1 MNGAKKLS
9 IIFIIL
15 SLTEIH
21 FIDCEKIKK
30 GLLSAFS
37 VVKVVPISLY
47 KNTTL
52 GTYNPKTTYI
62 NIFFSSQ
69 IHNVMAMLIP
79 GYDMIIVQPSNNY
92 QIYLNYFCVFITF
105 VFKSNIFLSLCRV
118 ELVTLILNAKN

>member
-21 FIDCEKIKK
+21 FIDCEKVKK

-62 NIFFSSQ
+62 NMLTYFSSQ

-79 GYDMIIVQPSNNY
+79 GYDMIIV
-92 QIYLNYFCVFITF
+92 
-105 VFKSNIFLSLCRV
+105 
-118 ELVTLILNAKN
+118 

>member
-79 GYDMIIVQPSNNY
+79 GYDMIIVQPTNNY
-92 QIYLNYFCVFITF
+92 QIYLKLFLCHYYFCVQIKYFSI
-105 VFKSNIFLSLCRV
+105 SM
-118 ELVTLILNAKN
+118 

>member
-1 MNGAKKLS
+1 MNTSAKKLS

-47 KNTTL
+47 KNTTF
-52 GTYNPKTTYI
+52 GTYNPKTTYYT
-62 NIFFSSQ
+62 NMLKEIFFSVSKYTMWWQ
-69 IHNVMAMLIP
+69 CWFQ
-79 GYDMIIVQPSNNY
+79 GMIWLLFNQPTTIKY
-92 QIYLNYFCVFITF
+92 I
-105 VFKSNIFLSLCRV
+105 
-118 ELVTLILNAKN
+118 